1 MDDSLVGQLTNI
13 EHEQVRRYTFDSG
26 VPELGRRAGVLVL
39 MLMMMLK
46 IVMLMLEKVMSR
58 SILVMAL
65 F

>member
-1 MDDSLVGQLTNI
+1 M
-13 EHEQVRRYTFDSG
+13 TFDSG
-26 VPELGRRAGVLVL
+26 VPELGKWAWVLVL

-65 F
+65 L